1 MARLEPYGRGL
12 IDSELSAKKREV
24 RQQIESDYTAPA
36 VNTGVGYVDEKGRKL
51 VEMQEK
57 MRSAARFTELEDK
70 MSKDKLEKSLF
81 ESSKDFVGPKTAQ
94 ADYRNLTNAAMKTVD
109 FEARK
114 DEQGY
119 PAIYKL
125 PSGDQGGSYEV
136 AGINDRYHPEA
147 YKRISA
153 LPPQERAKAAAE
165 YIQGYT
171 APLVGKLP
179 QAIQPFT
186 QDVAFNRGLGGAT
199 KYLQQG
205 LNALGQRVEVDGGL
219 GPKTLAAINQVEPRA
234 LMRAASQAQLDDEY
248 RMAERNPARK
258 KFIQGLESR
267 IRNRLAIFGQG

>member
-1 MARLEPYGRGL
+1 MATPV
-12 IDSELSAKKREV
+12 LSSRMQNRVEGGAIRKE
-24 RQQIESDYTAPA
+24 IESDYVSPA
-36 VNTGVGYVDEKGRKL
+36 NNTEAGYVDEKGRKL
-51 VEMQEK
+51 VEMQDR
-57 MRSAARFTELEDK
+57 MRSAARFSELEDK
-70 MSKDKLEKSLF
+70 MSKDNLEKSLF
-81 ESSKDFVGPKTAQ
+81 ESKPNFVGPKSSSASTL
-94 ADYRNLTNAAMKTVD
+94 DYSNLINAGMQTVD
-109 FEARK
+109 WEGRK
-114 DEQGY
+114 DNQGNL
-119 PAIYKL
+119 AVYKL

-147 YKRISA
+147 FKKISA

-179 QAIQPFT
+179 QTIQPFT

-205 LNALGQRVEVDGGL
+205 LNALGQKVEVDGGL

-248 RMAERNPARK
+248 RRASEDPDRI
-258 KFIQGLESR
+258 KFIPGLESR